1 MANFVTY
8 ILPYYKKQKLKKKT
22 KDQRGW
28 RACKSVAGRLDLNP
42 EPSEFWVFIFLA
54 TWQLD

>member
-1 MANFVTY
+1 M
-8 ILPYYKKQKLKKKT
+8 KKKNT